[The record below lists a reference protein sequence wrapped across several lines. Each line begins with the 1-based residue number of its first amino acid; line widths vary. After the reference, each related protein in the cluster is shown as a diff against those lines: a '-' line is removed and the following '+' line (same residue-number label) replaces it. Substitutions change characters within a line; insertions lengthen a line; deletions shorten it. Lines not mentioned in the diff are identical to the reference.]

1 VCAHHT
7 NSLDPSYGKINLFG
21 PTAKAIKCYMYVS
34 LIQQQKG
41 VETKNQLVSIQSCVL
56 HPLLYIYGTNAST
69 CTSKFQQPQ
78 NSQHLHTRL
87 LFHMGLLRL
96 SCFHRGSVSRQVH
109 RPDSPV
115 PACRIIAADS
125 SLKELPAPCPLAAVS
140 DVLGLDGD
148 TPVASSFV
156 CNADA
161 LYFNEH
167 PPALAPGDV
176 LRPGQMY
183 FVLPAD
189 LLGRP
194 LSADDMAAL
203 AVRASAALASSGKP
217 QQRRRGGKT
226 KKAVRIMPV
235 QEAENDVDLFNE
247 TLNELTLGQAGALL
261 MSPAGRKGD
270 EKLAAAVE
278 RSRQKRA
285 LSIIR
290 E

>member
-1 VCAHHT
+1 
-7 NSLDPSYGKINLFG
+7 
-21 PTAKAIKCYMYVS
+21 
-34 LIQQQKG
+34 
-41 VETKNQLVSIQSCVL
+41 
-56 HPLLYIYGTNAST
+56 
-69 CTSKFQQPQ
+69 
-78 NSQHLHTRL
+78 
-87 LFHMGLLRL
+87 MGLLRL
-96 SCFHRGSVSRQVH
+96 SCFHRGSVSRQ
-109 RPDSPV
+109 
-115 PACRIIAADS
+115 
-125 SLKELPAPCPLAAVS
+125 ELPAPCPLAAVS

-176 LRPGQMY
+176 LCPGQMY

-189 LLGRP
+189 LVGRP

-203 AVRASAALASSGKP
+203 AVRASAAFASSGKP

-270 EKLAAAVE
+270 EKLAAAIE
-278 RSRQKRA
+278 RSRLKRA

>member
-1 VCAHHT
+1 
-7 NSLDPSYGKINLFG
+7 
-21 PTAKAIKCYMYVS
+21 
-34 LIQQQKG
+34 
-41 VETKNQLVSIQSCVL
+41 
-56 HPLLYIYGTNAST
+56 
-69 CTSKFQQPQ
+69 
-78 NSQHLHTRL
+78 
-87 LFHMGLLRL
+87 MGLLRL

-115 PACRIIAADS
+115 PACRVIAADG

-167 PPALAPGDV
+167 PPALVPGDM

-203 AVRASAALASSGKP
+203 AVRASAALASSGNP

>member
-1 VCAHHT
+1 
-7 NSLDPSYGKINLFG
+7 
-21 PTAKAIKCYMYVS
+21 
-34 LIQQQKG
+34 
-41 VETKNQLVSIQSCVL
+41 
-56 HPLLYIYGTNAST
+56 
-69 CTSKFQQPQ
+69 
-78 NSQHLHTRL
+78 
-87 LFHMGLLRL
+87 MGQRL

-109 RPDSPV
+109 QPDSPA
-115 PACRIIAADS
+115 PARVIAADG
-125 SLKELPAPCPLAAVS
+125 SLKELPAPSSPLAAVS
-140 DVLGLDGD
+140 DVLGLDGQ

-167 PPALAPGDV
+167 PPALAPGDL
-176 LRPGQMY
+176 LRPGQVY

-194 LSADDMAAL
+194 LSAADMAAL

-217 QQRRRGGKT
+217 QQRRGGT
-226 KKAVRIMPV
+226 NKKALRVMPV
-235 QEAENDVDLFNE
+235 QEYAENDVHLFNE
-247 TLNELTLGQAGALL
+247 TLNELTLGQAGASL
-261 MSPAGRKGD
+261 MSPAKKGD

-278 RSRQKRA
+278 RSRLKRA

>member
-1 VCAHHT
+1 
-7 NSLDPSYGKINLFG
+7 
-21 PTAKAIKCYMYVS
+21 
-34 LIQQQKG
+34 
-41 VETKNQLVSIQSCVL
+41 
-56 HPLLYIYGTNAST
+56 
-69 CTSKFQQPQ
+69 
-78 NSQHLHTRL
+78 
-87 LFHMGLLRL
+87 MGLLRL

-109 RPDSPV
+109 QPDSPA
-115 PACRIIAADS
+115 PARVIAADG
-125 SLKELPAPCPLAAVS
+125 SLKELPAPSSPLAAVS
-140 DVLGLDGD
+140 DVLGLDGQ

-167 PPALAPGDV
+167 PPALAPGDL
-176 LRPGQMY
+176 LRPGQVY

-194 LSADDMAAL
+194 LSAADMAAL

-217 QQRRRGGKT
+217 QQRRGGT
-226 KKAVRIMPV
+226 SKKALRVMPV
-235 QEAENDVDLFNE
+235 QEYAENDVDLFNE
-247 TLNELTLGQAGALL
+247 TLNELTLGQAGASL
-261 MSPAGRKGD
+261 MSPAKKGD

-278 RSRQKRA
+278 RSRLKRA

>member
-1 VCAHHT
+1 
-7 NSLDPSYGKINLFG
+7 
-21 PTAKAIKCYMYVS
+21 
-34 LIQQQKG
+34 
-41 VETKNQLVSIQSCVL
+41 
-56 HPLLYIYGTNAST
+56 
-69 CTSKFQQPQ
+69 
-78 NSQHLHTRL
+78 
-87 LFHMGLLRL
+87 MGLLRL

-115 PACRIIAADS
+115 PACRVIAADG

-194 LSADDMAAL
+194 LSADDMTAL
-203 AVRASAALASSGKP
+203 AVRASAALASSSGKP

-285 LSIIR
+285 LSIIP

>member
-1 VCAHHT
+1 
-7 NSLDPSYGKINLFG
+7 
-21 PTAKAIKCYMYVS
+21 
-34 LIQQQKG
+34 
-41 VETKNQLVSIQSCVL
+41 
-56 HPLLYIYGTNAST
+56 
-69 CTSKFQQPQ
+69 
-78 NSQHLHTRL
+78 
-87 LFHMGLLRL
+87 MGLLRL

-115 PACRIIAADS
+115 PACRVIAADG

-140 DVLGLDGD
+140 DVLGLDGQ

-167 PPALAPGDV
+167 PPALAPGDL
-176 LRPGQMY
+176 LRPGQVY
-183 FVLPAD
+183 FLLPAD

-194 LSADDMAAL
+194 LSAADMAAL

-217 QQRRRGGKT
+217 QQRRRGGKS
-226 KKAVRIMPV
+226 KKAVRVMPV
-235 QEAENDVDLFNE
+235 QEEYYGGSDIDLFYE
-247 TLNELTLGQAGALL
+247 TLNELTLGQAGASL
-261 MSPAGRKGD
+261 MSPAKKGD

-278 RSRQKRA
+278 RSRLKRA

>member
-1 VCAHHT
+1 
-7 NSLDPSYGKINLFG
+7 
-21 PTAKAIKCYMYVS
+21 
-34 LIQQQKG
+34 
-41 VETKNQLVSIQSCVL
+41 
-56 HPLLYIYGTNAST
+56 
-69 CTSKFQQPQ
+69 
-78 NSQHLHTRL
+78 
-87 LFHMGLLRL
+87 MGLLRL

-115 PACRIIAADS
+115 PACRIIAADG

-235 QEAENDVDLFNE
+235 QEAENDVGLFNE

>member
-1 VCAHHT
+1 
-7 NSLDPSYGKINLFG
+7 
-21 PTAKAIKCYMYVS
+21 
-34 LIQQQKG
+34 
-41 VETKNQLVSIQSCVL
+41 
-56 HPLLYIYGTNAST
+56 
-69 CTSKFQQPQ
+69 
-78 NSQHLHTRL
+78 
-87 LFHMGLLRL
+87 MGQRL

-109 RPDSPV
+109 QPDSPA
-115 PACRIIAADS
+115 PARVIAADG
-125 SLKELPAPCPLAAVS
+125 SLKELPAPSSPLAAVS
-140 DVLGLDGD
+140 DVLGLDGQ

-194 LSADDMAAL
+194 LSADDMTAL
-203 AVRASAALASSGKP
+203 AVRASAALASSSGKP
-217 QQRRRGGKT
+217 QQRRRGGKS
-226 KKAVRIMPV
+226 KKAVRVMPV
-235 QEAENDVDLFNE
+235 QEEYYGGSDIDLFYE

-278 RSRQKRA
+278 RSRQKCA

>member
-78 NSQHLHTRL
+78 NSQLLHSRL

-115 PACRIIAADS
+115 PACRVIAADG

-203 AVRASAALASSGKP
+203 AVRASAALVSSGKP
-217 QQRRRGGKT
+217 QQRRRCGKT

-247 TLNELTLGQAGALL
+247 TLNELTLGQAGSLL

-270 EKLAAAVE
+270 EKLAAAIE
-278 RSRQKRA
+278 RSRLKRA

>member
-1 VCAHHT
+1 
-7 NSLDPSYGKINLFG
+7 
-21 PTAKAIKCYMYVS
+21 
-34 LIQQQKG
+34 
-41 VETKNQLVSIQSCVL
+41 
-56 HPLLYIYGTNAST
+56 
-69 CTSKFQQPQ
+69 
-78 NSQHLHTRL
+78 
-87 LFHMGLLRL
+87 MGLLRL

-115 PACRIIAADS
+115 PACRVIAADG

-148 TPVASSFV
+148 DTLVASSFV

-203 AVRASAALASSGKP
+203 AVRASAALVSSGKP
-217 QQRRRGGKT
+217 QQRRRCGKT

-261 MSPAGRKGD
+261 MSPVGRKGD

>member
-1 VCAHHT
+1 
-7 NSLDPSYGKINLFG
+7 
-21 PTAKAIKCYMYVS
+21 
-34 LIQQQKG
+34 
-41 VETKNQLVSIQSCVL
+41 
-56 HPLLYIYGTNAST
+56 
-69 CTSKFQQPQ
+69 
-78 NSQHLHTRL
+78 
-87 LFHMGLLRL
+87 MGQRL

-109 RPDSPV
+109 QPDSPA
-115 PACRIIAADS
+115 PARVIAADG
-125 SLKELPAPCPLAAVS
+125 SLKELPAPSSPLAAVS
-140 DVLGLDGD
+140 DVLGLDGQ

-167 PPALAPGDV
+167 PPALAPGDL
-176 LRPGQMY
+176 LRPGQVY

-194 LSADDMAAL
+194 LSAADMAAL